1 MSATVLIQLLVM
13 STEELLGSFGFRYV
27 TCRHRV
33 SAVAATRRYTWR
45 HHDKTGH
52 RIATAVLVCSY
63 SQPPTESIL
72 ASVSCIS
79 YVTARCKQATVP
91 TPFYPSASLFMSPL
105 YRQSAVCQFA
115 RRVIVLS
122 VSLNSWYS
130 YPAALLISDH
140 FTRLFT
146 GNTILSLFDSKPHY
160 LPHYHVN
167 KVYSFDNSL
176 VNNQSYTVFFK
187 LP

>member
-13 STEELLGSFGFRYV
+13 STELIVSFGFRHV

-33 SAVAATRRYTWR
+33 SAVAASRRYSWR

-52 RIATAVLVCSY
+52 QIATAVLVCSY
-63 SQPPTESIL
+63 RQPPTESIL

-79 YVTARCKQATVP
+79 HVTARCKQATVP

-115 RRVIVLS
+115 RRVIMLS
-122 VSLNSWYS
+122 VSLNSWYR
-130 YPAALLISDH
+130 YPVALLISNH

-146 GNTILSLFDSKPHY
+146 DNTILSLFDSKPHY
-160 LPHYHVN
+160 LPP
-167 KVYSFDNSL
+167 
-176 VNNQSYTVFFK
+176 
-187 LP
+187 LPHQ